1 MEEKFKILI
10 KAILA
15 SIMISIGG
23 TIYLSLENKMVGA
36 FLFSIGLFMIC
47 VNGYNLYT
55 GKIGYIIER
64 KKGYLIELLITLIGN
79 FIGTVS
85 CGLVLSYT
93 RINSSI
99 KEVAAKI
106 CTIKLNDNLLSIFI
120 LSIFCGMLMY
130 LAVDLYKKKTDF
142 GRYLGIFL
150 GVTVFILAGFEHCV
164 ANMYYFTVADM
175 WEAKTLLYVLI
186 MILGNS
192 VGSIIISKGHNLI
205 IDSKK

>member
-10 KAILA
+10 KAFLA
-15 SIMISIGG
+15 GIMISIGG
-23 TIYLSLENKMVGA
+23 TIYLSLENKIIGA

-55 GKIGYIIER
+55 GKIGYLIER
-64 KKGYLIELLITLIGN
+64 KKGFVTELIITLIGN

-85 CGLVLSYT
+85 SGLVLSKT
-93 RINSSI
+93 RIYSSI
-99 KEVAAKI
+99 KEVAEKI
-106 CTIKLNDNLLSIFI
+106 CTIKINDNLLSIFI
-120 LSIFCGMLMY
+120 LSLFCGMLMY
-130 LAVDLYKKKTDF
+130 LAVDLYKRKTDT

-175 WEAKTLLYVLI
+175 WEGKTLLYVLI

-192 VGSIIISKGHNLI
+192 VGSIIISKGHQLI
-205 IDSKK
+205 SDK

>member
-10 KAILA
+10 KSFLA
-15 SIMISIGG
+15 GIMISIGG

-55 GKIGYIIER
+55 GKIGYVIER
-64 KKGYLIELLITLIGN
+64 KKGYVIELLITLLGN

-85 CGLVLSYT
+85 CGLVLSKT
-93 RINSSI
+93 RIYSSI
-99 KEVAAKI
+99 KTIAINI
-106 CTIKLNDNLLSIFI
+106 CTTKLNDNLLSIFI

-130 LAVDLYKKKTDF
+130 LAVDLYKRKTDF

-164 ANMYYFTVADM
+164 ANMYYFTIADM
-175 WEAKTLLYVLI
+175 WEGKTLLYVLI

-192 VGSIIISKGHNLI
+192 VGSIIISKGHNMIL
-205 IDSKK
+205 DKK

>member
-10 KAILA
+10 KSFLA
-15 SIMISIGG
+15 GIMISIGG

-55 GKIGYIIER
+55 GKIGYVIER
-64 KKGYLIELLITLIGN
+64 KKGYVIELLITLLGN

-85 CGLVLSYT
+85 CGLVLSKT
-93 RINSSI
+93 RIYSSI
-99 KEVAAKI
+99 KTVAINI
-106 CTIKLNDNLLSIFI
+106 CTTKLNDNLLSIFI

-130 LAVDLYKKKTDF
+130 LAVDLYKRKTDF

-164 ANMYYFTVADM
+164 ANMYYFTIADM
-175 WEAKTLLYVLI
+175 WEGKTLLYVLI

-192 VGSIIISKGHNLI
+192 VGSIIISKGHNMIL
-205 IDSKK
+205 DKK

>member
-1 MEEKFKILI
+1 MEEKFKILC

-15 SIMISIGG
+15 GIMISIGG

-55 GKIGYIIER
+55 GKIGYVIER
-64 KKGYLIELLITLIGN
+64 KKGFIIELLITLVGN
-79 FIGTVS
+79 FIGTVT
-85 CGLVLSYT
+85 CGLVLSKA
-93 RINSSI
+93 RIYSSI
-99 KEVAAKI
+99 KEVAVKI
-106 CTIKLNDNLLSIFI
+106 CTTKLNDDLLSIFI

-130 LAVDLYKKKTDF
+130 LAVDLYKKKTDC

-175 WEAKTLLYVLI
+175 WEGKTLLYTLI
-186 MILGNS
+186 MILGNT

-205 IDSKK
+205 VDKR

>member
-1 MEEKFKILI
+1 MEAKFKILL

-15 SIMISIGG
+15 GIMISIGG

-55 GKIGYIIER
+55 GKIGYVIER
-64 KKGYLIELLITLIGN
+64 KKGFIIELIITLIGN

-85 CGLVLSYT
+85 SGLLLSLT
-93 RINSSI
+93 RINSTI
-99 KEVAAKI
+99 KETAIKI
-106 CTIKLNDNLLSIFI
+106 CTIKLDDGLLSIFI

-130 LAVDLYKKKTDF
+130 LAVDLYKKYNDAAK
-142 GRYLGIFL
+142 YLGIFL
-150 GVTVFILAGFEHCV
+150 GVTVFILSGFEHCV

-175 WEAKTLLYVLI
+175 WESKTLLYVLI

-192 VGSIIISKGHNLI
+192 VGSIIISKGSDLI
-205 IDSKK
+205 NKKNG

>member
-1 MEEKFKILI
+1 MEEKFKILC

-15 SIMISIGG
+15 GIMISIGG

-47 VNGYNLYT
+47 VNGYNLY
-55 GKIGYIIER
+55 ER
-64 KKGYLIELLITLIGN
+64 KKGFIIELLITLIGN
-79 FIGTVS
+79 FIGTVT
-85 CGLVLSYT
+85 CGLVLSKT
-93 RINSSI
+93 RIYSSI
-99 KEVAAKI
+99 KEVAVKI
-106 CTIKLNDNLLSIFI
+106 CTTKLNDDLLSIFI

-130 LAVDLYKKKTDF
+130 LAVDLYKKKTDG

-175 WEAKTLLYVLI
+175 WEGKTLLYTLI
-186 MILGNS
+186 MILGNT
-192 VGSIIISKGHNLI
+192 VGSIIISKGHKLI
-205 IDSKK
+205 ADKK

>member
-1 MEEKFKILI
+1 MEEKFRILI
-10 KAILA
+10 KAFLA
-15 SIMISIGG
+15 GIMISIGG

-47 VNGYNLYT
+47 VNSYNLYT
-55 GKIGYIIER
+55 GKIGYLIER
-64 KKGYLIELLITLIGN
+64 KKGFIIELLITLIGN

-85 CGLVLSYT
+85 CGLVLSKT
-93 RINSSI
+93 RIYSSI
-99 KEVAAKI
+99 KEVAVKI
-106 CTIKLNDNLLSIFI
+106 CTVKLNDNLLSIFI

-130 LAVDLYKKKTDF
+130 LAVDLYKRKNDF

-186 MILGNS
+186 MILGNTL
-192 VGSIIISKGHNLI
+192 GSLIISKGHQLI
-205 IDSKK
+205 SDK

>member
-10 KAILA
+10 KAFLA
-15 SIMISIGG
+15 GIMISIGG

-47 VNGYNLYT
+47 VNSYNLYT
-55 GKIGYIIER
+55 GKIGYVIER
-64 KKGYLIELLITLIGN
+64 KKGFITELLITLIGN

-85 CGLVLSYT
+85 SGLVLSKT
-93 RINSSI
+93 RIYSSI
-99 KEVAAKI
+99 KDIATKI
-106 CTIKLNDNLLSIFI
+106 CTTKLNDDLLSIFI

-130 LAVDLYKKKTDF
+130 LAVDLYKRKTDF

-175 WEAKTLLYVLI
+175 WEGKTLLYVLI

-205 IDSKK
+205 ADK

>member
-1 MEEKFKILI
+1 MEEKFKILV
-10 KAILA
+10 KAFLA
-15 SIMISIGG
+15 GIMISIGG

-55 GKIGYIIER
+55 GKIGYLIER
-64 KKGYLIELLITLIGN
+64 KKGFIVELLITLIGN

-85 CGLVLSYT
+85 CGLILSKT
-93 RINSSI
+93 RIYASI
-99 KEVAAKI
+99 KEVAVKI
-106 CTIKLNDNLLSIFI
+106 CTTKLNDDLLSIFI
-120 LSIFCGMLMY
+120 LSMFCGMLMY
-130 LAVDLYKKKTDF
+130 LAVDLYKKKSDF

-164 ANMYYFTVADM
+164 ANMYYFTIADM
-175 WEAKTLLYVLI
+175 WEGKTLLYVLI

-192 VGSIIISKGHNLI
+192 LGSLIISKGHNMM
-205 IDSKK
+205 IDKK

>member
-1 MEEKFKILI
+1 MLMEEKFKVLL

-15 SIMISIGG
+15 GIMISIGG

-55 GKIGYIIER
+55 GKIGYIVNHE
-64 KKGYLIELLITLIGN
+64 KGYLIELLITLIGN
-79 FIGTVS
+79 FTGTVAS
-85 CGLVLSYT
+85 GLVLSFS
-93 RINSSI
+93 RISNSI
-99 KEVAAKI
+99 KEVAIKI
-106 CTIKLNDNLLSIFI
+106 CTVKLSDDLLSVFI

-130 LAVDLYKKKTDF
+130 LAVDLYKRKDDSSK
-142 GRYLGIFL
+142 YLGIFL
-150 GVTVFILAGFEHCV
+150 CVTVFILCGFEHCV

-192 VGSIIISKGHNLI
+192 VGSIIISKSYKLI
-205 IDSKK
+205 NK

>member
-10 KAILA
+10 KAFLA
-15 SIMISIGG
+15 GIMISIGG
-23 TIYLSLENKMVGA
+23 TIYLSLENKIIGA

-64 KKGYLIELLITLIGN
+64 KKGFVTELIITLIGN

-85 CGLVLSYT
+85 SGLVLSKT
-93 RINSSI
+93 RIYSSI
-99 KEVAAKI
+99 KEVAEKI
-106 CTIKLNDNLLSIFI
+106 CTIKINDNLLSIFI
-120 LSIFCGMLMY
+120 LSLFCGMLMY
-130 LAVDLYKKKTDF
+130 LAVDLYKRKTDT

-175 WEAKTLLYVLI
+175 WEGKTLLYVLI

-192 VGSIIISKGHNLI
+192 VGSIIISKGHQLI
-205 IDSKK
+205 SDK

>member
-15 SIMISIGG
+15 GIMISIGG

-106 CTIKLNDNLLSIFI
+106 CTTKLNDNLLSIFI